1 MADLQGFLGLV
12 GLGTASWVGL
22 GGVRFA
28 GLGTWFGTPML
39 AADDFTGTGIRPRNG
54 ADKPALSKQADD
66 GIFFD

>member
-1 MADLQGFLGLV
+1 
-12 GLGTASWVGL
+12 
-22 GGVRFA
+22 
-28 GLGTWFGTPML
+28 ML